1 MDPAS
6 AILTALIAGAIA
18 GTTQVATSAVKDA
31 YAVLRK
37 ALVETYKFA
46 SVALLEKDPK
56 NEAFRNAAQAELS
69 SSQVTND
76 PATLEKAKEVL
87 DAAAKAPPEGLVG
100 YAIDVDK
107 IHAGRDALFERIAG
121 IRAKNIEAGQDI
133 TFRDIS
139 GADRKN

>member
-18 GTTQVATSAVKDA
+18 GTTQVAGSAVKDA

-56 NEAFRNAAQAELS
+56 SEDFRNAARAELS
-69 SSQVTND
+69 SSEAPND

-87 DAAAKAPPEGLVG
+87 DAVAKAPPESRVV
-100 YAIDVDK
+100 YAIDIDK

-121 IRAKNIEAGQDI
+121 IRAKDIDAGQDVI
-133 TFRDIS
+133 FRDIS
-139 GADRKN
+139 GVDRKN